1 MPWRSRS
8 SSVSGQLRAHLHA
21 RSRGRRKPVARIPA
35 CRTTRPTPA
44 TDKPA
49 RAPGDLAHE
58 LGNRLAAIIAFSHLI
73 RTDPRL
79 PDDLHE
85 QADLLATEAARTRD
99 LVAEILERTEGR
111 DGSAGAAE
119 ASPRPRHRR
128 RQSRSPP
135 PARILVV
142 DDEPAI
148 REFLARILRRI
159 GHEPVLAGDGAAA
172 LAIVRDDPPD
182 AILCDHRMGA
192 MSGAAF
198 NDAVAKVAPALAGRF
213 AFMTGDVTNPEL
225 RAVAE
230 ARGIPLLAKPFDIE
244 SVERTVAGILAS

>member
-1 MPWRSRS
+1 
-8 SSVSGQLRAHLHA
+8 VQDHE
-21 RSRGRRKPVARIPA
+21 
-35 CRTTRPTPA
+35 TDPA

-79 PDDLHE
+79 PADLHE
-85 QADLLATEAARTRD
+85 QAGLLATEAARTRD

-111 DGSAGAAE
+111 DGTAEGGAAP
-119 ASPRPRHRR
+119 APTA
-128 RQSRSPP
+128 RSTPVTP
-135 PARILVV
+135 IVPARILVV

-148 REFLARILRRI
+148 REFLARVLRRL

-225 RAVAE
+225 RAVAD

>member
-1 MPWRSRS
+1 M
-8 SSVSGQLRAHLHA
+8 QDHE
-21 RSRGRRKPVARIPA
+21 
-35 CRTTRPTPA
+35 TDPA

-79 PDDLHE
+79 PADLHE
-85 QADLLATEAARTRD
+85 QAGLLATEAARTRD
-99 LVAEILERTEGR
+99 LVAEILERTEVR
-111 DGSAGAAE
+111 DGTTGGATAP
-119 ASPRPRHRR
+119 APTA
-128 RQSRSPP
+128 RSTPVTP
-135 PARILVV
+135 NVPARILVV

-148 REFLARILRRI
+148 REFLARVLRRL

-198 NDAVAKVAPALAGRF
+198 NDAVAKVAPELAGRF
-213 AFMTGDVTNPEL
+213 AF
-225 RAVAE
+225 
-230 ARGIPLLAKPFDIE
+230 
-244 SVERTVAGILAS
+244 

>member
-1 MPWRSRS
+1 
-8 SSVSGQLRAHLHA
+8 VQDHE
-21 RSRGRRKPVARIPA
+21 
-35 CRTTRPTPA
+35 TDPA

-79 PDDLHE
+79 PADLHE
-85 QADLLATEAARTRD
+85 QAGLLATEAARTRD
-99 LVAEILERTEGR
+99 LVAEILERTEVR
-111 DGSAGAAE
+111 DGTTGGATAP
-119 ASPRPRHRR
+119 APTA
-128 RQSRSPP
+128 RSTPATP
-135 PARILVV
+135 IVPARILVV

-148 REFLARILRRI
+148 REFLARILRRM

-198 NDAVAKVAPALAGRF
+198 NDAVAKVAPELAGRF

-225 RAVAE
+225 RAVAD

>member
-1 MPWRSRS
+1 M
-8 SSVSGQLRAHLHA
+8 QDHE
-21 RSRGRRKPVARIPA
+21 
-35 CRTTRPTPA
+35 TDPA

-49 RAPGDLAHE
+49 RAAGDLAHE

-85 QADLLATEAARTRD
+85 QADLLAIEAARTRD

-111 DGSAGAAE
+111 DGSAGTTGIVAA
-119 ASPRPRHRR
+119 AAPSAPSVPVTT
-128 RQSRSPP
+128 

-148 REFLARILRRI
+148 REFLARILRPI
-159 GHEPVLAGDGAAA
+159 GHHPVLAGDGAAA

-225 RAVAE
+225 RAVAD

>member
-1 MPWRSRS
+1 M
-8 SSVSGQLRAHLHA
+8 QDHE
-21 RSRGRRKPVARIPA
+21 
-35 CRTTRPTPA
+35 TDPA

-99 LVAEILERTEGR
+99 LVAEILGWTEGR
-111 DGSAGAAE
+111 DGSAGTAGSVAA
-119 ASPRPRHRR
+119 AAPSAPSVPVTAA
-128 RQSRSPP
+128 
-135 PARILVV
+135 ARILVV

-159 GHEPVLAGDGAAA
+159 GHVPVLAGDGAAA

-225 RAVAE
+225 RAVAD

>member
-1 MPWRSRS
+1 
-8 SSVSGQLRAHLHA
+8 VQDHE
-21 RSRGRRKPVARIPA
+21 
-35 CRTTRPTPA
+35 TDPA
-44 TDKPA
+44 TDQPTRSA
-49 RAPGDLAHE
+49 ADLAHE

-79 PDDLHE
+79 PADLHE
-85 QADLLATEAARTRD
+85 QAGLLATEAARTRD
-99 LVAEILERTEGR
+99 LVAEILERTEVR
-111 DGSAGAAE
+111 DGTTGGATAP
-119 ASPRPRHRR
+119 APTA
-128 RQSRSPP
+128 RSTPATP
-135 PARILVV
+135 IVPARILVV

-148 REFLARILRRI
+148 REFLARVLRRI

-225 RAVAE
+225 RAVAD

-244 SVERTVAGILAS
+244 SVERTVAAILGS

>member
-1 MPWRSRS
+1 MQDHETDS
-8 SSVSGQLRAHLHA
+8 
-21 RSRGRRKPVARIPA
+21 
-35 CRTTRPTPA
+35 A
-44 TDKPA
+44 TDQPTRSA
-49 RAPGDLAHE
+49 ADLAHE

-73 RTDPRL
+73 KTDPRL
-79 PDDLHE
+79 PADLHD
-85 QADLLATEAARTRD
+85 QADLLAAEAARTRD
-99 LVAEILERTEGR
+99 LVAEILERTGAR
-111 DGSAGAAE
+111 DGTPGRAA
-119 ASPRPRHRR
+119 ALAPTA
-128 RQSRSPP
+128 RSTPVTFIV

-148 REFLARILRRI
+148 REFLARILRRM

-225 RAVAE
+225 RAVAD